1 MRRQQS
7 RGERPLDWAAG
18 EGLAFATLVTEGTR
32 VRLSG
37 QDSAR
42 GTFSHRH
49 AILYNYENGNAYTP
63 LQHLTP
69 DQDRFE
75 VYNSPLSEAGVL
87 GFEYGYSIAYPD
99 ALVMWEAQFGD
110 FVNTAQVIV
119 DQFLAGAED
128 KWFSLSGLVLLLPH
142 GQEGQG
148 PEHSSCR
155 LERFLAL
162 AADDNMQIVSPSTPA
177 QIFHVLRRQVRR
189 LWRKPLV
196 VLTPKSF
203 LRHPS
208 AASTLDD
215 LATGRF
221 QRVIP
226 DSTTDP
232 AGVRRVLLCSGKV
245 YYELLAERQKQ
256 QRGDIA
262 LVRVEQF
269 YPLADE
275 TLAAALAG
283 YAAGTP
289 VFWVQEEPANMG
301 AGPYLRLRF
310 GDRLLGRRPFAVI
323 SRPAAASP
331 ASGSAAGYK
340 LEQERLLAAAL
351 APL

>member
-1 MRRQQS
+1 
-7 RGERPLDWAAG
+7 
-18 EGLAFATLVTEGTR
+18 
-32 VRLSG
+32 
-37 QDSAR
+37 
-42 GTFSHRH
+42 
-49 AILYNYENGNAYTP
+49 
-63 LQHLTP
+63 
-69 DQDRFE
+69 
-75 VYNSPLSEAGVL
+75 
-87 GFEYGYSIAYPD
+87 
-99 ALVMWEAQFGD
+99 
-110 FVNTAQVIV
+110 
-119 DQFLAGAED
+119 
-128 KWFSLSGLVLLLPH
+128 
-142 GQEGQG
+142 
-148 PEHSSCR
+148 
-155 LERFLAL
+155 
-162 AADDNMQIVSPSTPA
+162 
-177 QIFHVLRRQVRR
+177 
-189 LWRKPLV
+189 
-196 VLTPKSF
+196 
-203 LRHPS
+203 
-208 AASTLDD
+208 
-215 LATGRF
+215 
-221 QRVIP
+221 
-226 DSTTDP
+226 
-232 AGVRRVLLCSGKV
+232 VRRVLLCSGKV